1 MIKDIKKDGYNIH
14 IIKTNKFKTVT
25 VKLVFWNELKEE
37 ELTIRNLLA
46 DNLLFSSKKYNDNRK
61 LCIKRQD
68 LYNAGIYS
76 STYRNGTQIIT
87 EINLSCINDK
97 YTEKGNFKKALEFLF
112 ECINNPNIE
121 NDSFNKQ
128 AFSITK
134 ERLKA
139 AIKNEKDNP
148 GYYSYRRY
156 KEIIGNKK
164 ILIGSI
170 LGSIETLNKIS
181 ENDLYDYYKSFLS
194 NNHLDIYIL
203 GNVNEKTIEQIIDE
217 NITFKIND
225 IKYSNNS
232 TTYEKEFSET
242 IENSKFKQSK
252 LLMGG
257 STKYLTDHE
266 KKYTSIIYNIILGN
280 SPNSKLFRT
289 VREKKSYAYN
299 ISSNMNRL
307 DGMFIINA
315 GISDRNYEDSKNE
328 IYKQLELMKEGDFS
342 LKEIKNAKEAILS
355 ILKEI
360 NDSPNPI
367 INHYHNYLY
376 NNADTI
382 EEQKEAIKAITKDD
396 IIKVAK
402 KINIDTI
409 YLLKEDNN
417 GKNTN

>member
-257 STKYLTDHE
+257 
-266 KKYTSIIYNIILGN
+266 N
-280 SPNSKLFRT
+280 
-289 VREKKSYAYN
+289 
-299 ISSNMNRL
+299 
-307 DGMFIINA
+307 
-315 GISDRNYEDSKNE
+315 
-328 IYKQLELMKEGDFS
+328 
-342 LKEIKNAKEAILS
+342 
-355 ILKEI
+355 
-360 NDSPNPI
+360 
-367 INHYHNYLY
+367 
-376 NNADTI
+376 
-382 EEQKEAIKAITKDD
+382 
-396 IIKVAK
+396 
-402 KINIDTI
+402 
-409 YLLKEDNN
+409 
-417 GKNTN
+417 